1 MTRTK
6 KEDSSEFQSPQSLEH
21 SIARIEQL
29 LLPARRVAEEMARL
43 KTGPILIGT
52 QPSFHCALDDLGRW
66 GKACEDAFTDKLKD
80 MGHFKAEGAAPPI
93 SHPRKGVKA
102 KKSRK

>member
-52 QPSFHCALDDLGRW
+52 QPSFHCAWTTWAAGGR
-66 GKACEDAFTDKLKD
+66 
-80 MGHFKAEGAAPPI
+80 P
-93 SHPRKGVKA
+93 A
-102 KKSRK
+102 KTPSPTS

>member
-52 QPSFHCALDDLGRW
+52 QPSFHWRWTTWAAGGR
-66 GKACEDAFTDKLKD
+66 
-80 MGHFKAEGAAPPI
+80 P
-93 SHPRKGVKA
+93 A
-102 KKSRK
+102 KTPSPTS